1 MPSRIVP
8 PRGPAN
14 ARIMI
19 VGEAPGEREE
29 VEGAP
34 FVGPSGWQLEQ
45 MLRSASI
52 DPQKVFFT
60 NVARIR
66 PPSNDISAYIAST
79 KAGKPVTSAKSKCI
93 DKQRHRP
100 LKGLYVTPELYD
112 GYTLLKQEIASVR
125 PAIIIPV
132 GNVSMWALTGLQGIK
147 KWRGSMLHT
156 DIPYPSSSGTLAAC
170 KVIPTYHP
178 AYVLRDWS
186 ARNITVADLRRAAL
200 YADGR
205 PYPKPNWRF
214 VVRPTYEQVVHV
226 LTNLITRVRGYE
238 RLRLSVDIET
248 RGGHIA
254 CIGISYTAVD
264 AICIPLM
271 CVADKRGYWSENQE
285 CRIVWLLYQLL
296 TAPNSLVVGQNILY
310 DCQYFVR
317 HLLFCPNVVQD
328 TMISQHS
335 IFSDMRKSL
344 DFQASMYA
352 TYYVYWKD
360 EGKNIDPTSESDET
374 QWWTYNC
381 LDCVYTDEVG
391 LVELETVK
399 KLNLGEVHRFQQ
411 SLFWPVL
418 RTMQRGV
425 RIDRARRD
433 QLIMEVQDAIDK
445 RLAFLARVLGHPLN
459 PDSPKQM
466 HTLFYSDLRL
476 PVQRKRAVKGKPG
489 NITLDD
495 EALTKL
501 VRIEPLIKPL
511 VNCIADIRTL
521 GKFLSNFLCRSLD
534 YDGRMRC
541 SYNIG
546 GSESGASA
554 PKTYRLSSSENA
566 FGSGTNLQNIPS
578 KKSKSMGKA
587 KQRGAIA
594 GFGDSYSFPNI
605 REIFIPDPGY
615 TWFDMD
621 LERADLFTV
630 CWEAND
636 EQLKAAMRLG
646 VDIHLLNAFVITG
659 KEPPPLEELVE
670 THNRYETHRGPHEY
684 TREFAKVFCHGTN
697 FGGQART
704 MAAHTG
710 RTIAEIERAQAIWFG
725 AHPGI
730 RVWHKRVSAQISAR
744 RYVENRFGYRWYI
757 FDRVENALNE
767 AIGWIP
773 QSHTSIVINKAWE
786 RINREIP
793 EVEILMQV
801 HDSLPGQFPTHRAN
815 ELLPR
820 IRECAKVTI
829 PYEDPLVIPVNIK
842 TSTRSWGHC

>member
-1 MPSRIVP
+1 MV
-8 PRGPAN
+8 
-14 ARIMI
+14 
-19 VGEAPGEREE
+19 VGEAPGSHEE
-29 VEGAP
+29 QQGAP
-34 FVGPSGWQLEQ
+34 FVGPAGWCLEQ
-45 MLRSASI
+45 MLRSAGI

-60 NVARIR
+60 NVARVR
-66 PPSNDISAYIAST
+66 PPSNDITAFIAST

-93 DKQRHRP
+93 NKSIHRP
-100 LKGLYVTPELYD
+100 LKGLYVTRELYD
-112 GYTLLKQEIASVR
+112 GYKQLKSEISSVR
-125 PAIIIPV
+125 PNIIIPV
-132 GNVSMWALTGLQGIK
+132 GNVSMWALTGLSGIK
-147 KWRGSMLHT
+147 KWRGSMLYT
-156 DIPYPSSSGTLAAC
+156 DIPYPSASGTLAAI

-186 ARNITVADLRRAAL
+186 ARNITVADLRRASH
-200 YADGR
+200 YVDGR
-205 PYPKPNWRF
+205 AYQKPRWNF
-214 VVRPTYEQVVHV
+214 EVRPTYEQVVHH
-226 LTNLITRVRGYE
+226 LTNLRDRVRGGE
-238 RLRLSVDIET
+238 RIRLSVDIET
-248 RGGHIA
+248 RAGHIA

-271 CVADKRGYWSENQE
+271 CVGSQQGYWGEDQE
-285 CRIVWLLYQLL
+285 SSIAWLLYQLL
-296 TAPNSLVVGQNILY
+296 THSNALVVMQNGLY
-310 DCQYFVR
+310 DCQYFLR
-317 HLLFCPNVVQD
+317 HLLFCPNVIQD

-352 TYYVYWKD
+352 QYYVYWKD
-360 EGKNIDPTSESDET
+360 EGKNIDPASVSDES

-391 LVELETVK
+391 LVELETVE
-399 KLNLGEVHRFQQ
+399 KLNLIEVHSFQQ
-411 SLFWPVL
+411 EMFWPVL
-418 RTMQRGV
+418 RTMQRGI
-425 RIDRARRD
+425 RIDRERRN

-445 RLAFLARVLGHPLN
+445 RLAFLTAVLGHPLN
-459 PDSPKQM
+459 PDSSKQM
-466 HTLFYSDLRL
+466 HTLFYTDLRL
-476 PVQRKRAVKGKPG
+476 PVQRKRATKGKPG

-495 EALTKL
+495 EALNKL
-501 VRIEPLIKPL
+501 VRMEPLIKPL
-511 VNCIADIRTL
+511 VNCVLDIRTL

-534 YDGRMRC
+534 HDGRMRC

-587 KQRGAIA
+587 AARGAIA
-594 GFGDSYSFPNI
+594 GLGDPYKFPNI

-646 VDIHLLNAFVITG
+646 VDIHLLNAFIITG

-670 THNRYETHRGPHEY
+670 THNRYEVHRGPHEY

-697 FGGQART
+697 FGGQPRT

-710 RTIAEIERAQAIWFG
+710 RSIVEIERAQSIWFS

-730 RVWHKRVSAQISAR
+730 RTWHKRVAAQISAR

-773 QSHTSIVINKAWE
+773 QSHTSIVINKIWE
-786 RINREIP
+786 RIHREIP

-801 HDSLPGQFPTHRAN
+801 HDSLPGQMPTARVA

-829 PYEDPLVIPVNIK
+829 PYEDPLIIPVNIK
-842 TSTRSWGHC
+842 TSTKSWGHC

>member
-1 MPSRIVP
+1 MTVG
-8 PRGPAN
+8 PRGPSD
-14 ARIMI
+14 ARIMV
-19 VGEAPGEREE
+19 VGEAPGQVEE
-29 VEGAP
+29 EQGRP

-45 MLRSASI
+45 MLRSAGI
-52 DPQKVFFT
+52 DPQSVFFT
-60 NVARIR
+60 NVARQR
-66 PPSNDISAYIAST
+66 PPSNDISAFIAST
-79 KAGKPVTSAKSKCI
+79 KAGKPVTSPKSKCI
-93 DKQRHRP
+93 DKTRHSP
-100 LKGLYVTPELYD
+100 LKGLYVTREIID
-112 GYTLLKQEIASVR
+112 GYRDLQREISEVR
-125 PAIIIPV
+125 PNIIIPV
-132 GNVSMWALTGLQGIK
+132 GNMSMWALTGLQGIK

-156 DIPYPSSSGTLAAC
+156 DVPYPQASGTLAAT
-170 KVIPTYHP
+170 KVVPTYHP

-200 YADGR
+200 YSDGR
-205 PYPKPNWRF
+205 PYPKPSWRF
-214 VVRPTYEQVVHV
+214 EVRPSYETTIHI
-226 LTNLITRVRGYE
+226 LSSLRDRVRSGE
-238 RLRLSVDIET
+238 RIRLSVDIET
-248 RGGHIA
+248 RAGHIA
-254 CIGISYTAVD
+254 CIGISYTLLD

-271 CVADKRGYWSENQE
+271 GVGKQEGYWDAYQE
-285 CRIVWLLYQLL
+285 GNIVQLLYELL
-296 TAPNSLVVGQNILY
+296 TNHNALVVMQNGLY
-310 DCQYFVR
+310 DCQYFLR
-317 HLLFCPNVVQD
+317 HMLFCPHVVQD

-352 TYYVYWKD
+352 QYYVFWKD
-360 EGKNIDPTSESDET
+360 EGKNLDPASVTDET
-374 QWWTYNC
+374 QWWEYNC
-381 LDCVYTDEVG
+381 RDCVYTDEVG
-391 LVELETVK
+391 EAELETVA
-399 KLNLGEVHRFQQ
+399 KLQLTEVHAFQQ
-411 SLFWPVL
+411 RMFWPVL
-418 RTMQRGV
+418 RTMERGI
-425 RIDRARRD
+425 RIDTARRNE
-433 QLIMEVQDAIDK
+433 LILEVQDAIAK
-445 RLAFLARVLGHPLN
+445 REEFLNRVLGHPFN
-459 PDSPKQM
+459 CNSPKQM
-466 HTLFYSDLRL
+466 HTLFYSDLKL

-489 NITLDD
+489 QITLDD
-495 EALTKL
+495 EALQKL

-534 YDGRMRC
+534 HDGRMRC

-566 FGSGTNLQNIPS
+566 FGSGTNLQNIPG

-587 KQRGAIA
+587 AARGAIA
-594 GFGDSYSFPNI
+594 GFGDPYKFPNI

-636 EQLKAAMRLG
+636 EQLKAAMRMG

-659 KEPPPLEELVE
+659 KEPPPLEELIE
-670 THNRYETHRGPHEY
+670 THDRYEHHRGPYEY

-697 FGGQART
+697 FGGQPRT

-710 RTIAEIERAQAIWFG
+710 RTIAEIERAQHIWFG

-730 RVWHKRVSAQISAR
+730 RTWHARVSAQIAAR
-744 RYVENRFGYRWYI
+744 RYIENRFGYRWYI

-773 QSHTSIVINKAWE
+773 QSHTSIVINKIWE
-786 RINREIP
+786 RIDREIP
-793 EVEILMQV
+793 EVQILMQV
-801 HDSLPGQFPTHRAN
+801 HDSLPGQFPTAMASS
-815 ELLPR
+815 LLPR
-820 IRECAKVTI
+820 IRECAKVEI
-829 PYEDPLVIPVNIK
+829 PYEDPLIIPVNIK

>member
-1 MPSRIVP
+1 MICA
-8 PRGPAN
+8 PRGPAD
-14 ARIMI
+14 ARIMV
-19 VGEAPGEREE
+19 VGEAPGSHEE
-29 VEGAP
+29 QQGAP
-34 FVGPSGWQLEQ
+34 FVGPSGWCLEQ
-45 MLRSASI
+45 MLRSAGI
-52 DPQKVFFT
+52 NPKDVFFT
-60 NVARIR
+60 NVARTR
-66 PPSNDISAYIAST
+66 PPSNDISAFIAST
-79 KAGKPVTSAKSKCI
+79 KAGKAVTSPKSKCI
-93 DKQRHRP
+93 NKAIHRP
-100 LKGLYVTPELYD
+100 LKDLYVTKELSD
-112 GYTLLKQEIASVR
+112 GYTTLQREISSVR
-125 PAIIIPV
+125 PSIIIPV

-156 DIPYPSSSGTLAAC
+156 DFSYLTPAGTLTPV

-186 ARNITVADLRRAAL
+186 ARNITVADLRRAAS
-200 YADGR
+200 YVDGR

-214 VVRPTYEQVVHV
+214 LVRPTYDQVVHH
-226 LTNLITRVRGYE
+226 LSNLRNRVRGGE
-238 RLRLSVDIET
+238 RIRLSVDIET
-248 RGGHIA
+248 RAGHIA
-254 CIGISYTAVD
+254 CIGISYTPVD

-271 CVADKRGYWSENQE
+271 CVGSQQGYWTEDQE
-285 CRIVWLLYQLL
+285 SRIAFLLYQLL
-296 TAPNSLVVGQNILY
+296 THENALVVMQNGLY
-310 DCQYFVR
+310 DCQYFIR
-317 HLLFCPNVVQD
+317 HMLFCPHVVQD

-352 TYYVYWKD
+352 QYYVYWKD
-360 EGKNIDPTSESDET
+360 EGKNINPTSVSDES

-381 LDCVYTDEVG
+381 MDCVYTDEVG
-391 LVELETVK
+391 LVELETVE
-399 KLNLGEVHRFQQ
+399 KLNLAEVHSFQQ
-411 SLFWPVL
+411 SMFWPVL
-418 RTMQRGV
+418 RTMQRGI
-425 RIDRARRD
+425 RIDTARRN
-433 QLIMEVQDAIDK
+433 QLILEVQDAIDK
-445 RLAFLARVLGHPLN
+445 RMAFLASVLGHPLN

-466 HTLFYSDLRL
+466 HTLFYRDMCL

-495 EALTKL
+495 EALQKL

-511 VNCIADIRTL
+511 INCISDIRTL

-534 YDGRMRC
+534 HDGRMRC

-587 KQRGAIA
+587 AARGAIA
-594 GFGDSYSFPNI
+594 GFGDPYKFPNI

-636 EQLKAAMRLG
+636 AQLKAAMLMG

-670 THNRYETHRGPHEY
+670 THPRYETHRGPHEY

-697 FGGQART
+697 FGGQPRT

-710 RTIAEIERAQAIWFG
+710 RSIAEIERAQAIWFG

-730 RVWHKRVSAQISAR
+730 RTWHKRVNAQISAR

-773 QSHTSIVINKAWE
+773 QSHTSIVINRIWE
-786 RINREIP
+786 RINHEIP
-793 EVEILMQV
+793 EVEVLMQV
-801 HDSLPGQFPTHRAN
+801 HDSLPGQFPTSMAN
-815 ELLPR
+815 QLLPR

-829 PYEDPLVIPVNIK
+829 PYEDPLIIPVSIK
-842 TSTRSWGHC
+842 TSLKSWGHC